1 MFIENNLG
9 LIGSGIIL
17 CLVTLFGWR
26 REVCSSNN
34 YLMKIKLKY
43 LQYNVTQYIQNVLL
57 LDIFTGLVCTSVGNS
72 WCKVGCITQS

>member
-1 MFIENNLG
+1 
-9 LIGSGIIL
+9 
-17 CLVTLFGWR
+17 
-26 REVCSSNN
+26 
-34 YLMKIKLKY
+34 MKIKLKY